1 MSPGAANVNKAPD
14 LLKKR
19 KKNDYTHSDRD
30 DASEDTHHNATK
42 KTKWSHKVRQASPAS
57 PLATPQLK
65 CQRSPTV
72 TVSEKT
78 NPSIEKSDTT
88 LTRNRVT
95 MRELTSESTSGKS
108 GKYRRK

>member
-14 LLKKR
+14 LMKKR

-42 KTKWSHKVRQASPAS
+42 KTKRSHKVRQASPAS

-65 CQRSPTV
+65 RQRSPAV
-72 TVSEKT
+72 TVSEN
-78 NPSIEKSDTT
+78 NPSIEKSDT

-95 MRELTSESTSGKS
+95 MRELPSESTSGKS